1 MSSTP
6 STGSQLTREAISA
19 IDRQLAVRIGWLLRT
34 SIVVSSTFIVIGI
47 LLWAFG
53 DDSTDSTKVA
63 LGKDVDSVHVS
74 PSTIYHGILDG
85 TFTAYIQLGLL
96 LLLLTPTLRVII
108 TGTVFWKQRMWL
120 LVGAS
125 VIVLAILILGLLGL
139 AE

>member
-6 STGSQLTREAISA
+6 ASSAQFTREQISA
-19 IDRQLAVRIGWLLRT
+19 IDRRLAVWIGLLLRT
-34 SIVVSSTFIVIGI
+34 SIVVSSTFIIIGI
-47 LLWAFG
+47 VLWATG
-53 DDSTDSTKVA
+53 DDSVDTTKVA
-63 LGKDVDSVHVS
+63 LGKDVESVHVS

-85 TFTAYIQLGLL
+85 TSTAYIQLGLL

-108 TGTVFWKQRMWL
+108 TGGVFWKQRMWL

-125 VIVLAILILGLLGL
+125 AIVLTILILGLLGL